1 MVLPAYP
8 PMEKTKNQLAR
19 TRIQRQIRR
28 KTNEAVRIRQKIVM
42 LQKELNDNNTIVTN
56 LRKLLYRGAKKNTGI
71 FCEVRRLME
80 RFRRAEHLV
89 LCNSFY
95 ASGIVCLSSC
105 VALLD
110 LSEPT
115 EVIKP
120 RCGSATSQKLDETPA
135 PSSPSVASLSIS
147 MQVCLETIESE
158 SLRYFNSSTQDS
170 DDTASLVVV
179 EDEDRKEC
187 VEQKSTRGTF
197 ALPVL
202 AHELNK
208 NTIGSTST
216 RSQWPFPATSPMERS
231 SPRLSVGASQR
242 SMDISA
248 MDLGLSSSWARTP
261 ERVPSH
267 RNYRINRAGK
277 PNIRRDSRFSKR
289 PCRIFFDDEYPSA
302 ATDDS
307 SNLRAKYQR
316 RTKVD
321 PDSSKCVEVQETGES
336 QGLEIEYFRA
346 VEGNEVAK
354 VKSLLDLGITVECR
368 NAQSNTG
375 LIVAAMNGFY
385 DMVSYLLSAGVAG
398 HVNLSNDDGFTALQ
412 YASKNGDLHTVQ
424 CLLNFRADVDA
435 KNKFHQTSIML
446 AARNGH
452 SEVTEI
458 LLGAGA
464 SIERKDKGGRNALMM
479 AARNGRVTVID
490 VLLKANACV
499 NIVDRRGKTALT
511 LMAEH
516 ACPRSIRA
524 MELLLDYGAHARA
537 DDDDGQ
543 CALTYLGR
551 RVKQGFLPLDSVVRS
566 IAERMKRSML

>member
-19 TRIQRQIRR
+19 ARIQRQIRR
-28 KTNEAVRIRQKIVM
+28 KTNEAVRIRQKILM

-56 LRKLLYRGAKKNTGI
+56 LRMLLYRGAMKNTGI
-71 FCEVRRLME
+71 FCEVWRLME
-80 RFRRAEHLV
+80 RFRRTEHLV
-89 LCNSFY
+89 PCSSFC

-105 VALLD
+105 AALLD
-110 LSEPT
+110 LSKPT
-115 EVIKP
+115 EVIKLT
-120 RCGSATSQKLDETPA
+120 CGSATTQKLDETPA
-135 PSSPSVASLSIS
+135 TYFPSVASLSIS
-147 MQVCLETIESE
+147 MQVCIETIRPE

-170 DDTASLVVV
+170 DDTASLLVV

-187 VEQKSTRGTF
+187 GEQKSIGDTF

-202 AHELNK
+202 AHEVSK
-208 NTIGSTST
+208 NTIGSTPT
-216 RSQWPFPATSPMERS
+216 RSQWPFPATSPMDRS
-231 SPRLSVGASQR
+231 SPRFSVGAPQP

-248 MDLGLSSSWARTP
+248 MDLGLSTSGTRTQD
-261 ERVPSH
+261 RIPSY
-267 RNYRINRAGK
+267 RNYRINQIGK
-277 PNIRRDSRFSKR
+277 PKIRRHSRFLKR
-289 PCRIFFDDEYPSA
+289 RRRMFVDDDYPSA

-316 RTKVD
+316 RTTVD
-321 PDSSKCVEVQETGES
+321 PDSSKCVEVQVIGES
-336 QGLEIEYFRA
+336 QELENEYFRA
-346 VEGNEVAK
+346 IEGNDVAK

-375 LIVAAMNGFY
+375 LIVAATNGFY
-385 DMVSYLLSAGVAG
+385 DIVSCILSAGAAG

-412 YASKNGDLHTVQ
+412 YASKLGDLDTVQ
-424 CLLNFRADVDA
+424 CLLNYRADVDA
-435 KNKFHQTSIML
+435 KNKFHQTPIML

-452 SEVTEI
+452 SEVTGI

-479 AARNGRVTVID
+479 AARNGHVTVIE

-516 ACPRSIRA
+516 ACSRSIRGI
-524 MELLLDYGAHARA
+524 ELLLDYGAHARA
-537 DDDDGQ
+537 DDDDGL
-543 CALTYLGR
+543 CALNYLGR

-566 IAERMKRSML
+566 IAERMKRSMQ

>member
-8 PMEKTKNQLAR
+8 PMERTKNQLAR

-28 KTNEAVRIRQKIVM
+28 KTNEADRIRQKIVM
-42 LQKELNDNNTIVTN
+42 LQKELTDNNTIVTN
-56 LRKLLYRGAKKNTGI
+56 LRMLLHGGAKKSTGI

-80 RFRRAEHLV
+80 RFRRTEHLV
-89 LCNSFY
+89 LCSRFF
-95 ASGIVCLSSC
+95 ASGIVCLTSC
-105 VALLD
+105 AAQLD

-115 EVIKP
+115 ELIKLKQLTSV
-120 RCGSATSQKLDETPA
+120 RATTQKLEKTTA
-135 PSSPSVASLSIS
+135 KYSPSVASLSIS
-147 MQVCLETIESE
+147 MQVCLDTIGSE
-158 SLRYFNSSTQDS
+158 SSRYFNSSTQDS
-170 DDTASLVVV
+170 DDTASLV

-187 VEQKSTRGTF
+187 VEQRSISDTF
-197 ALPVL
+197 LLPVL
-202 AHELNK
+202 VHEVTK
-208 NTIGSTST
+208 NSSGSTST

-242 SMDISA
+242 SMDVSA
-248 MDLGLSSSWARTP
+248 MDLGFSKWTRTP
-261 ERVPSH
+261 DRIPSH
-267 RNYRINRAGK
+267 RSYGISQTGK
-277 PNIRRDSRFSKR
+277 PNKTRDSRFLKR
-289 PCRIFFDDEYPSA
+289 ASRIFSDDDYPSA

-307 SNLRAKYQR
+307 SNLRAQYQR

-321 PDSSKCVEVQETGES
+321 PDSLKGVEVQVTGES
-336 QGLEIEYFRA
+336 QGLENEYFRA
-346 VEGNEVAK
+346 IEGNDVAK

-375 LIVAAMNGFY
+375 LIVAATNGFY
-385 DMVSYLLSAGVAG
+385 DIVSCILSAGAAG
-398 HVNLSNDDGFTALQ
+398 HVNLSNDDGFSALQ
-412 YASKNGDLHTVQ
+412 YASKLGDLETVQ

-435 KNKFHQTSIML
+435 KNKFNQTPIML

-458 LLGAGA
+458 LLRAGA

-479 AARNGRVTVID
+479 AARNGRVTVIQ

-516 ACPRSIRA
+516 ACSRSIRGI
-524 MELLLDYGAHARA
+524 ELLLDYGAHARA
-537 DDDDGQ
+537 DDDDGL

-551 RVKQGFLPLDSVVRS
+551 RVKQGLLPLDSVVRS
-566 IAERMKRSML
+566 IAERMKRSMQ